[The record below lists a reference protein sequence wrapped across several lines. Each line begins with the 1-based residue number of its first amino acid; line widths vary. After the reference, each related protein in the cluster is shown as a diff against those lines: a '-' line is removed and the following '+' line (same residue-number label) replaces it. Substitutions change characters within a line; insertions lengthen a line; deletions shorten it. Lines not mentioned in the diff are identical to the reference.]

1 MGTYKCTVRGNF
13 DSKSVVAEQ
22 STFVFVK
29 RAEVM
34 QTQVVDEGIS
44 ITMMCN
50 VTTEGIPN
58 HASNLRYEWLNPNGT
73 VVGNQWFLKISKIQV
88 HESGVYVCNVA
99 VDVGD
104 VTQQASQAT
113 NIIVQQA
120 GNITFPGLSG
130 HSVEVVETGSVLQ
143 TCKAQTG
150 SNATYT
156 YHWLGPDGQQI
167 SDTNTLSI
175 EYALRSKH
183 PGIYTCV
190 ATPNELGHLQLRS
203 FIYLAVIPLRFLI
216 TVLAEQPRIGGF
228 THRRVGVSLPPFPVY
243 TTKEQFEYAWIAP
256 DGRQLEGSPGS
267 DMYVQLNSLQNFGVY
282 TVRVRGLNSGYTHEL
297 QTDVILDTGDME
309 RYSLSLSGPKGP
321 LYVNT
326 RVEFVCS
333 VKPPSPK
340 AYIRW
345 LNAQNL
351 PVVEDG
357 RLLFE
362 RFQTEN
368 EGSYV
373 CEAFLPNGQTLRQFL
388 ELRIGNDTDTG
399 DGLGDRYVIY
409 IVRYPPVFTY
419 GDNVRLQCFVRPDPS
434 NVDFVWY
441 KDGRMVT
448 KGHSLEIPNFRVE
461 DVGRYRCLARIGG
474 STGSADS
481 IITLPDGGGQDLEMR
496 PHVVHTAAFQSFQIE
511 CLSRRPGVQPRVVFS
526 NGADV
531 SLDRQFQVTRPEPE
545 RVVVNVP
552 NGLPA
557 VYNGITIQCSPPT
570 GQFQETR
577 IFIRDSCPYSK
588 ISCRSGECVAEDS
601 LCDQKKDCPDAS
613 DESEEYCSARL
624 VLCPSRVV
632 VKPGVSFQLT
642 CRSTLHGSEPKT
654 QFPLTRRPVE
664 DDPRF
669 SVSRPSPGVI
679 VITAPYGLNLP
690 DSGMLIECLIPN
702 AGSRVAVITVTDT
715 LTPPLTCS
723 SDQFTCSDGGC
734 IPLSFRCDGQSQCRD
749 GSDELRC
756 GEADQCASTEFR
768 CSNGECI
775 PFYFRC
781 NSRPDCRDASD
792 EVGCRGFCREGDFRC
807 ASGECA
813 RIQQR
818 CDGQRDCLDGSD
830 EINCA
835 QCREGDFRCLSGDCY
850 HPKQRCDGRRDCPD
864 GSDEAYCPKCQDGDF
879 RCGSGECI
887 RPQQQC
893 DDRRDCADGSD
904 EMNCTKC
911 QDGDFRCGS
920 GECIRPQQQC
930 DDRRDCVDGSDEL
943 NCIKCRDGDFR
954 CGSGECI
961 RPQQQCD
968 DRRDCADGSDELN
981 CAKCQDGDFRCGSG
995 ECIRPQQQCDDR
1007 RDCADGSDELDCV
1020 KCREGDFR
1028 CGSGECIR
1036 PQQQCDDRRDCADG
1050 SDELNCVKCRNGDF
1064 RCGSGECIRPHQ
1076 QCDDRRDC
1084 ADGSDELNCIKCLE
1098 GDFKCASGECIR
1110 PQQKCDGRR
1119 DCADG
1124 SDETDCVDCREG
1136 DIRCGSGEC
1145 IRPQKQC
1152 DGRRDCRDG
1161 SDETNCVKCFDGDFH
1176 CRSGD
1181 CIRAYQQC
1189 DGRRDCP
1196 DGSDETNCGEGEVI
1210 ISPGQIVK
1218 PAWAPFSFTC
1228 TTTRAAGRP
1237 TVVFADTRQPVDS
1250 DIRFTVTRPTDN
1262 SVVVVA
1268 PQGLSGNRNNV
1279 TIECF
1284 TSRETKQNIQIY
1296 IESPCAVGQFAC
1308 RTGTCLPLAKLCDG
1322 TSDCPDS
1329 SDEGRTVCADFEVVI
1344 TPGSIAR
1351 RPRRQFEFT
1360 CTAPEG
1366 ERPVITIVQDKTDI
1380 QYNPAF
1386 SVKRPK
1392 ENVILVTAP
1401 YGLTEADD
1409 GIAFECSTSAG
1420 ARKQIRVS
1428 IESSCQTGQNQCA
1441 DGTCKPA
1448 GVFCDGKI
1456 DCQDG
1461 SDENKLLCPVTLIEE
1476 ITIKPATIVEQPW
1489 RPFSFV
1495 CTGPPG
1501 STPNL
1506 IDARKGTP
1514 LTSDRR
1520 FRVTRPQSYSIQA
1533 TAPDGL
1539 LEMEKPM
1546 LVYCYISTGKQKE
1559 IQISIEQMC
1568 AIGQCRCREGPCLS
1582 KSQFCDGR
1590 RDCPDGSDENP
1601 LFCGDFGQDTGII
1614 LLPDRILTPPWRS
1627 FDFYCTSPRGGQPAI
1642 YSLHDGQ
1649 PLEMDRRFRVIRLN
1663 TTTIRVIALQ
1673 GLRSSEEAKNFVCIN
1688 ARGDRREVVV
1698 VVDRTCP
1705 QAAEVG
1711 VVVTP
1716 DTIDTSPWVPFSF
1729 LCIASPNSGP
1739 RLIFAQGKRPI
1750 EGDSR
1755 FQVVRL
1761 NANILQVSA
1770 EDGLRSGDGTVIE
1783 CVLNSGEKAQVTINV
1798 ENPCPQTYAAC
1809 RSGQCI
1815 PTSKFCD
1822 YHPDCADRSDEHP
1835 NFCAEAKPGI
1845 VISPSRIRLPAWT
1858 RFEFFCIH
1866 PEDQDIRLV
1875 FSQDNREVG
1884 EDSRF
1889 SVRKLNSTTTQI
1901 SAPQGLRDIDDTSI
1915 SCICITGEKQ
1925 EISIVIDDACPAGYS
1940 KCREGS
1946 CRRKHQFC
1954 DGKADCPDRS
1964 DEYSDFCQGIVPFIT
1979 VVPNRIVAW
1988 PWKSFEF
1995 TCVSLS
2001 PASLQFVFQ
2010 DDGRPVDADARF
2022 QVLRLND
2029 SAIRA
2034 SSVFGLL
2041 DSDDMVIECVTSNG
2055 SRKEIEVV
2063 IENLCPSGYSRCK
2076 DGSCVRSSVFCDG
2089 KYDCTDQSD
2098 ENAVFCTGI
2107 QKPIIV
2113 SPGNITTPP
2122 WVRFEFLCTAPR
2134 GGRVDVVFQRDG
2146 APVQEDPRFRTEWVN
2161 ETALRVTAPSGILG
2175 MEGSLVIEC
2184 RISTGEKSNIT
2195 ITVTDPCPTG
2205 QWRCQNGECRPRSV
2219 FCNGVTDCTD
2229 GSDELPQF
2237 CKDVF
2242 QPSVTLIPGN
2252 ITVPAWKQFRFLCV
2266 SRPGSQA
2273 RLMHQDGRALDSD
2286 PRFRVVRLN
2295 NSAVEATA
2303 PQGLRDAGSLR
2314 IDCMTDDG
2322 SSQSVRITVTG
2333 ACPRGQS
2340 QCQNGQCIH
2349 SSAFCDGNRDCSD
2362 GSDELSLFCGES
2374 FVPSIIIIP
2383 GSVTTLPW
2391 RNFQFL
2397 CLAPR
2402 GSLASVVFQLD
2413 GRPVENDARFRVVR
2427 FNESAVQVN
2436 APSGLRGMDK
2446 VVIECTTVKGD
2457 QKEITVTV
2465 TDRCP
2470 SGYSQCRDGECIKSA
2485 EFCDGR
2491 VDCRD
2496 GSDEDVLFCK
2506 EAFEPSIT
2514 IIPGR
2519 VVTVPWKS
2527 FEFVCTTQANS
2538 VANVVFQRD
2547 GRSIE
2552 TDARF
2557 SITRYNDSAIKVTAP
2572 RGLRGMDD
2580 VVLVCV
2586 TSAGMRKE
2594 ITVTVTEPCSSGY
2607 SQCRDGSCI
2616 PKSAFCDQRV
2626 DCRDGSDEMSE
2637 FCRDYFT
2644 PSITIIPGTITT
2656 VPWKDFKFVCVTP
2669 AGSLANVLFRNDG
2682 KPVDTDPR
2690 YEVVRLNQTAV
2701 QVTAPQGLR
2710 GMDTDILVCASST
2723 GDKKEIV
2730 VTVVDACPP
2739 GYSQCRDGTCMPSSS
2754 FCDGQVDCRDRSDE
2768 DAQFCRTSTPTITIV
2783 PGSITTVPWK
2793 SFEFL
2798 CVSRAGT
2805 LATAVFQ
2812 RDGRPVDADPRFRVV
2827 RLNDTAVRVTV
2838 PRGLRDIDDVALV
2851 CVTSTGAKKEI
2862 FVTVTET
2869 CTPGNSQCRDG
2880 ACVPLSALCDGRADC
2895 RDHSDEDENFC
2906 RDYLTPS
2913 IVITP
2918 GSVTTVPWRPFEFT
2932 CVAQADSLAS
2942 VIFQRDGRP
2951 VDADTRFK
2959 VVRINSTAVSVVAP
2973 EGLRGMDDVVLICVS
2988 AKGQRKEV
2996 VVTVEDNCQLGY
3008 SRCRDE
3014 ACVPSTAFCDKKFDC
3029 PDQSDEHPTFCGGSV
3044 TGLTITPEYIIKP
3057 PWTPFKFTCTA
3068 SPGIRPSLVFARTQ
3082 KPVDLDPRFVVS
3094 RVADNT
3100 IEVTAPGGLL
3110 QMNTNEE
3117 IECVAA
3123 TGERRRVNI
3132 EIENPCGEGYLSCQD
3147 GHCRPKDVFC
3157 DGRTDCAD
3165 ASDEYP
3171 EFCPG
3176 VLKDVI
3182 IEPGRIV
3189 RPPWTRFSF
3198 ICTDRFGRQPTVV
3211 FTDSRL
3217 PVDGD
3222 SRFRVLRVNGSTIEV
3237 TAPRGLRGSKD
3248 STKITCVSP
3257 ESGFDSVEIVIEGK
3271 CGVGFL
3277 QCADGRCLAETRFCD
3292 GLSDCADGSDEEPV
3306 FCRDSK
3312 PGVVVIPETI
3322 QKPAWVSFSFVCL
3335 ASGRQR
3341 PTVVFA
3347 SSRLPVE
3354 TDGRF
3359 QVTHLNATAVEV
3371 TVPTGL
3377 RGEDDSTVLECIVS
3391 GAGRRVTVTIEDNCG
3406 PGYMQCRDGRC
3417 RPTSDFCDGKPDC
3430 GDGSDEFDNYCQ
3442 PGQPDL
3448 VVNPDRIHTRP
3459 WRPFAFTC
3467 TSLSGE
3473 NLRLVFTSTGRAV
3486 EEDPRF
3492 SVRRVNVTTI
3502 EATAPEGLRELQAGE
3517 VIECVASSG
3526 AKRPV
3531 NIIVED
3537 ICGPGRQPCQDG
3549 TCLPTSQFC
3558 NERVDCGDGSDEF
3571 RTHCSKNTPGIII
3584 TPDRITT
3591 PPWRNFRFLC
3601 IAPSGSYP
3609 EAVFVADR
3617 KPVERDPRYSVRRIN
3632 NTVLEVS
3639 TPDGLRSPS
3648 DSTQIECSTPTGDRK
3663 EISITVEDRCGPGR
3677 LPCRDGACLP
3687 SNVFCDGR
3695 RDCTDGSDE
3704 LPNFC
3709 PELKPVPSGVR
3720 FSPSEQRVRPGQA
3733 VRLECTAL
3741 KPDPRVRPIV
3751 EFGDGTPVEVD
3762 SQFRVDYVQPGRV
3775 VITLPQGSTV
3785 PWRRKSF
3792 RCYLPGGSNREAVVY
3807 IDKNCEIGQRR
3818 CDDGTCLFVGQFCDG
3833 KLDCPDGSDELPKNC
3848 DVCDVI
3854 SKRCETVEGRPPKI
3868 SYFQEHW
3875 RCDGEDDCG
3884 NGYDELNC
3892 KNYTRVPGMDCG
3904 GPTLPCPGARH
3915 LIIPIAYQC
3924 DGQADCPGGEDEVGC
3939 IRPTVLGEEQQQ
3951 RKEVRRGGT
3960 LVLEC
3965 EVLGVPPPVIV
3976 WRYNWGCLSDS
3987 SNGRARVEPVRG
3999 TRGCSASRSRL
4010 TITNFQEGDD
4020 GIYNCEGLS
4029 GVNRA
4034 LSEDILVVLVD

>member
-1 MGTYKCTVRGNF
+1 M
-13 DSKSVVAEQ
+13 
-22 STFVFVK
+22 
-29 RAEVM
+29 
-34 QTQVVDEGIS
+34 
-44 ITMMCN
+44 
-50 VTTEGIPN
+50 
-58 HASNLRYEWLNPNGT
+58 
-73 VVGNQWFLKISKIQV
+73 
-88 HESGVYVCNVA
+88 
-99 VDVGD
+99 
-104 VTQQASQAT
+104 
-113 NIIVQQA
+113 
-120 GNITFPGLSG
+120 
-130 HSVEVVETGSVLQ
+130 
-143 TCKAQTG
+143 
-150 SNATYT
+150 
-156 YHWLGPDGQQI
+156 
-167 SDTNTLSI
+167 
-175 EYALRSKH
+175 
-183 PGIYTCV
+183 
-190 ATPNELGHLQLRS
+190 
-203 FIYLAVIPLRFLI
+203 
-216 TVLAEQPRIGGF
+216 
-228 THRRVGVSLPPFPVY
+228 
-243 TTKEQFEYAWIAP
+243 
-256 DGRQLEGSPGS
+256 
-267 DMYVQLNSLQNFGVY
+267 
-282 TVRVRGLNSGYTHEL
+282 
-297 QTDVILDTGDME
+297 
-309 RYSLSLSGPKGP
+309 
-321 LYVNT
+321 
-326 RVEFVCS
+326 
-333 VKPPSPK
+333 
-340 AYIRW
+340 
-345 LNAQNL
+345 
-351 PVVEDG
+351 
-357 RLLFE
+357 
-362 RFQTEN
+362 
-368 EGSYV
+368 
-373 CEAFLPNGQTLRQFL
+373 
-388 ELRIGNDTDTG
+388 
-399 DGLGDRYVIY
+399 
-409 IVRYPPVFTY
+409 
-419 GDNVRLQCFVRPDPS
+419 
-434 NVDFVWY
+434 
-441 KDGRMVT
+441 
-448 KGHSLEIPNFRVE
+448 
-461 DVGRYRCLARIGG
+461 
-474 STGSADS
+474 
-481 IITLPDGGGQDLEMR
+481 
-496 PHVVHTAAFQSFQIE
+496 
-511 CLSRRPGVQPRVVFS
+511 
-526 NGADV
+526 
-531 SLDRQFQVTRPEPE
+531 
-545 RVVVNVP
+545 
-552 NGLPA
+552 
-557 VYNGITIQCSPPT
+557 
-570 GQFQETR
+570 
-577 IFIRDSCPYSK
+577 
-588 ISCRSGECVAEDS
+588 
-601 LCDQKKDCPDAS
+601 
-613 DESEEYCSARL
+613 
-624 VLCPSRVV
+624 
-632 VKPGVSFQLT
+632 
-642 CRSTLHGSEPKT
+642 
-654 QFPLTRRPVE
+654 
-664 DDPRF
+664 
-669 SVSRPSPGVI
+669 
-679 VITAPYGLNLP
+679 
-690 DSGMLIECLIPN
+690 
-702 AGSRVAVITVTDT
+702 
-715 LTPPLTCS
+715 
-723 SDQFTCSDGGC
+723 
-734 IPLSFRCDGQSQCRD
+734 
-749 GSDELRC
+749 
-756 GEADQCASTEFR
+756 
-768 CSNGECI
+768 
-775 PFYFRC
+775 
-781 NSRPDCRDASD
+781 
-792 EVGCRGFCREGDFRC
+792 
-807 ASGECA
+807 
-813 RIQQR
+813 
-818 CDGQRDCLDGSD
+818 
-830 EINCA
+830 
-835 QCREGDFRCLSGDCY
+835 
-850 HPKQRCDGRRDCPD
+850 
-864 GSDEAYCPKCQDGDF
+864 
-879 RCGSGECI
+879 
-887 RPQQQC
+887 
-893 DDRRDCADGSD
+893 
-904 EMNCTKC
+904 
-911 QDGDFRCGS
+911 
-920 GECIRPQQQC
+920 
-930 DDRRDCVDGSDEL
+930 
-943 NCIKCRDGDFR
+943 
-954 CGSGECI
+954 
-961 RPQQQCD
+961 
-968 DRRDCADGSDELN
+968 
-981 CAKCQDGDFRCGSG
+981 
-995 ECIRPQQQCDDR
+995 
-1007 RDCADGSDELDCV
+1007 
-1020 KCREGDFR
+1020 
-1028 CGSGECIR
+1028 
-1036 PQQQCDDRRDCADG
+1036 
-1050 SDELNCVKCRNGDF
+1050 
-1064 RCGSGECIRPHQ
+1064 
-1076 QCDDRRDC
+1076 
-1084 ADGSDELNCIKCLE
+1084 
-1098 GDFKCASGECIR
+1098 
-1110 PQQKCDGRR
+1110 
-1119 DCADG
+1119 
-1124 SDETDCVDCREG
+1124 
-1136 DIRCGSGEC
+1136 
-1145 IRPQKQC
+1145 
-1152 DGRRDCRDG
+1152 
-1161 SDETNCVKCFDGDFH
+1161 
-1176 CRSGD
+1176 
-1181 CIRAYQQC
+1181 
-1189 DGRRDCP
+1189 
-1196 DGSDETNCGEGEVI
+1196 
-1210 ISPGQIVK
+1210 
-1218 PAWAPFSFTC
+1218 
-1228 TTTRAAGRP
+1228 
-1237 TVVFADTRQPVDS
+1237 
-1250 DIRFTVTRPTDN
+1250 
-1262 SVVVVA
+1262 
-1268 PQGLSGNRNNV
+1268 

-1308 RTGTCLPLAKLCDG
+1308 RTGKCLPLAKLCDG

-1329 SDEGRTVCADFEVVI
+1329 SDEGRTVCANFEVVI

-1360 CTAPEG
+1360 CSAPEG

-1386 SVKRPK
+1386 SVTRPK
-1392 ENVILVTAP
+1392 ENVIIVTAP

-1420 ARKQIRVS
+1420 ARKEIRVS

-1441 DGTCKPA
+1441 DGTCKSA

-1461 SDENKLLCPVTLIEE
+1461 SDENKLLCPVPHTAE

-1489 RPFSFV
+1489 RPFSFI

-1501 STPNL
+1501 STPRL

-1520 FRVTRPQSYSIQA
+1520 FHVTRPQSNSIQA

-1559 IQISIEQMC
+1559 IEISIEQIC
-1568 AIGQCRCREGPCLS
+1568 AVGQCRCREGPCLS
-1582 KSQFCDGR
+1582 KAQFCDGR
-1590 RDCPDGSDENP
+1590 KDCPDGSDENP
-1601 LFCGDFGQDTGII
+1601 QFCGDFGQDTGII

-1627 FDFYCTSPRGGQPAI
+1627 FDFYCRSPRGGQPAI
-1642 YSLHDGQ
+1642 YSLHDGR

-1673 GLRSSEEAKNFVCIN
+1673 GLRSPEEAKNFVCVN
-1688 ARGDRREVVV
+1688 ARGDRREVVII
-1698 VVDRTCP
+1698 VDRTCP
-1705 QAAEVG
+1705 QGQLPCRSGECRSRGDFCDGKMDCDGSDEDPNFCGTAEVG

-1716 DTIDTSPWVPFSF
+1716 DIIETSPWVPFSF

-1761 NANILQVSA
+1761 NSNILQVSA

-1798 ENPCPQTYAAC
+1798 ENPCLPTYAAC

-1835 NFCAEAKPGI
+1835 NFCAEPKPGI
-1845 VISPSRIRLPAWT
+1845 VISPSRIKLPAWT

-1925 EISIVIDDACPAGYS
+1925 EISIVIDDACPPGYS

-1964 DEYSDFCQGIVPFIT
+1964 DEYSDFCQGVVPFIT

-2022 QVLRLND
+2022 QVVKLND

-2063 IENLCPSGYSRCK
+2063 IEDLCPSGYSRCK
-2076 DGSCVRSSVFCDG
+2076 DGSCVRSSAFCDG
-2089 KYDCTDQSD
+2089 KYDCTDRSD
-2098 ENAVFCTGI
+2098 ENAVFCSGI

-2122 WVRFEFLCTAPR
+2122 WVRFEFLCLAPR
-2134 GGRVDVVFQRDG
+2134 GGRVEVVFQRDG
-2146 APVQEDPRFRTEWVN
+2146 TPVQGDPRFRTEWFN

-2175 MEGSLVIEC
+2175 TEGSLVIEC

-2195 ITVTDPCPTG
+2195 ITVADPCPTG
-2205 QWRCQNGECRPRSV
+2205 QWRCQNGECRPRSA

-2242 QPSVTLIPGN
+2242 RPSVTLIPGN
-2252 ITVPAWKQFRFLCV
+2252 ITIPAWKQFRFLCV

-2273 RLMHQDGRALDSD
+2273 RLLHQDGRPLDSD

-2303 PQGLRDAGSLR
+2303 PQGLQDADSLR
-2314 IDCMTDDG
+2314 IDCMIDDG
-2322 SSQSVRITVTG
+2322 SSQSIRITVTG
-2333 ACPRGQS
+2333 GCPRGQS

-2349 SSAFCDGNRDCSD
+2349 SRAFCDGNRDCSD

-2391 RNFQFL
+2391 RSFQFL

-2413 GRPVENDARFRVVR
+2413 GRPVENDGRFRVVR

-2436 APSGLRGMDK
+2436 APSGLRGMDD

-2485 EFCDGR
+2485 EFCNGR

-2514 IIPGR
+2514 IIPGS

-2527 FEFVCTTQANS
+2527 FEFVCTTQANT

-2552 TDARF
+2552 SDARF
-2557 SITRYNDSAIKVTAP
+2557 SITRYNDSTIKVTAP
-2572 RGLRGMDD
+2572 QGLRGMDD

-2616 PKSAFCDQRV
+2616 PESAFCDQRV
-2626 DCRDGSDEMSE
+2626 DCRDGSDEMTE
-2637 FCRDYFT
+2637 FCRDFFT

-2710 GMDTDILVCASST
+2710 GMDTDTLVCVSST

-2730 VTVVDACPP
+2730 VTVTDACPP
-2739 GYSQCRDGTCMPSSS
+2739 GYSQCRDGSCVPSTS
-2754 FCDGQVDCRDRSDE
+2754 FCDGQVDCQDRSDE
-2768 DAQFCRTSTPTITIV
+2768 NAQFCRKDSTPTITIV

-2812 RDGRPVDADPRFRVV
+2812 RDGRPVDADPRFSVV

-2880 ACVPLSALCDGRADC
+2880 ACVPLSALCDGRTDC
-2895 RDHSDEDENFC
+2895 RDNSDEDENFC

-2932 CVAQADSLAS
+2932 CIAQADSLAS

-2951 VDADTRFK
+2951 VDVDTRFK
-2959 VVRINSTAVSVVAP
+2959 VVRINSTAVRVVAP
-2973 EGLRGMDDVVLICVS
+2973 NGLRGMDDVVLVCVS
-2988 AKGQRKEV
+2988 AKGQRKEI
-2996 VVTVEDNCQLGY
+2996 VVTVEDNCQPGY
-3008 SRCRDE
+3008 SRCRDG
-3014 ACVPSTAFCDKKFDC
+3014 ACVLSTAFCDKKFDC
-3029 PDQSDEHPTFCGGSV
+3029 PDQSDEHQTFCGGSV
-3044 TGLTITPEYIIKP
+3044 TGLTITPEQIIKP
-3057 PWTPFKFTCTA
+3057 PWTPFKFTCIA
-3068 SPGIRPSLVFARTQ
+3068 SLGIRPSLVFARTQ
-3082 KPVDLDPRFVVS
+3082 KPVDLDPRFIVS
-3094 RVADNT
+3094 RVADNA

-3110 QMNTNEE
+3110 QMDTNEE
-3117 IECVAA
+3117 IECVAV
-3123 TGERRRVNI
+3123 TGERKRVNI

-3171 EFCPG
+3171 EFCSG

-3222 SRFRVLRVNGSTIEV
+3222 SRFRVLRVNESTIEV
-3237 TAPRGLRGSKD
+3237 VAPRGLRGSKD
-3248 STKITCVSP
+3248 STNITCVSP
-3257 ESGFDSVEIVIEGK
+3257 ESGFDSVEVIIEGK

-3277 QCADGRCLAETRFCD
+3277 QCADGRCLAESRFCD

-3430 GDGSDEFDNYCQ
+3430 GDGSDEFANYCQ
-3442 PGQPDL
+3442 PIGGTPAARQSATADKGAWTRSL
-3448 VVNPDRIHTRP
+3448 VVAIR
-3459 WRPFAFTC
+3459 
-3467 TSLSGE
+3467 
-3473 NLRLVFTSTGRAV
+3473 
-3486 EEDPRF
+3486 
-3492 SVRRVNVTTI
+3492 
-3502 EATAPEGLRELQAGE
+3502 
-3517 VIECVASSG
+3517 
-3526 AKRPV
+3526 
-3531 NIIVED
+3531 
-3537 ICGPGRQPCQDG
+3537 
-3549 TCLPTSQFC
+3549 
-3558 NERVDCGDGSDEF
+3558 
-3571 RTHCSKNTPGIII
+3571 
-3584 TPDRITT
+3584 
-3591 PPWRNFRFLC
+3591 
-3601 IAPSGSYP
+3601 
-3609 EAVFVADR
+3609 
-3617 KPVERDPRYSVRRIN
+3617 
-3632 NTVLEVS
+3632 
-3639 TPDGLRSPS
+3639 
-3648 DSTQIECSTPTGDRK
+3648 
-3663 EISITVEDRCGPGR
+3663 
-3677 LPCRDGACLP
+3677 
-3687 SNVFCDGR
+3687 
-3695 RDCTDGSDE
+3695 
-3704 LPNFC
+3704 
-3709 PELKPVPSGVR
+3709 
-3720 FSPSEQRVRPGQA
+3720 
-3733 VRLECTAL
+3733 
-3741 KPDPRVRPIV
+3741 
-3751 EFGDGTPVEVD
+3751 
-3762 SQFRVDYVQPGRV
+3762 
-3775 VITLPQGSTV
+3775 GST
-3785 PWRRKSF
+3785 
-3792 RCYLPGGSNREAVVY
+3792 
-3807 IDKNCEIGQRR
+3807 
-3818 CDDGTCLFVGQFCDG
+3818 
-3833 KLDCPDGSDELPKNC
+3833 
-3848 DVCDVI
+3848 
-3854 SKRCETVEGRPPKI
+3854 
-3868 SYFQEHW
+3868 
-3875 RCDGEDDCG
+3875 
-3884 NGYDELNC
+3884 
-3892 KNYTRVPGMDCG
+3892 
-3904 GPTLPCPGARH
+3904 
-3915 LIIPIAYQC
+3915 
-3924 DGQADCPGGEDEVGC
+3924 
-3939 IRPTVLGEEQQQ
+3939 
-3951 RKEVRRGGT
+3951 
-3960 LVLEC
+3960 
-3965 EVLGVPPPVIV
+3965 
-3976 WRYNWGCLSDS
+3976 
-3987 SNGRARVEPVRG
+3987 
-3999 TRGCSASRSRL
+3999 
-4010 TITNFQEGDD
+4010 
-4020 GIYNCEGLS
+4020 
-4029 GVNRA
+4029 
-4034 LSEDILVVLVD
+4034 